1 MGYAAFMGVPLRPA
15 LPLSGCA
22 WLLCAVCLGAA
33 SLPATLDG
41 RALDPLAV
49 TGKAHVLVF
58 VRSDCP
64 ISNRY
69 APELKRIFTEYQH
82 QAVDFWLVY
91 ADPAETPQT
100 IAKHLQDYDFG
111 WPALRDPGYTL
122 VKRARATVTPEAA
135 VFKADGGLAYHGRID
150 DRYVDFGKSRLAADK
165 HDLEAAIAATLA
177 GKPVAEP
184 TTRAIGC
191 YLADLE

>member
-1 MGYAAFMGVPLRPA
+1 MSKVHVIHENDAWVEPLRAAFAEIGVPFAEWFIDDGSLELDAEPPQGVFYNRM
-15 LPLSGCA
+15 S
-22 WLLCAVCLGAA
+22 A
-33 SLPATLDG
+33 SSHTRG
-41 RALDPLAV
+41 
-49 TGKAHVLVF
+49 H
-58 VRSDCP
+58 
-64 ISNRY
+64 RY